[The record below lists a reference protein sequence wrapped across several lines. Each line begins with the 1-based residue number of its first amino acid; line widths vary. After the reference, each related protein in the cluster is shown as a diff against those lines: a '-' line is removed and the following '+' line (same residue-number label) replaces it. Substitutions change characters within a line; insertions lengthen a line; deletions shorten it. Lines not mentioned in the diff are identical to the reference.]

1 MRSQSTDDYL
11 KALYKL
17 EEAEEAVSTTALAK
31 SMNVTAASATGMIQR
46 LAREKL
52 VDYRRYHGV
61 RLSAEG
67 RRIALQVIRNHRI
80 VEMFLAEELNVPWDR
95 VHDEAERWEHVIS
108 PEVVERMAARLGNPD
123 RDPHG
128 QPIPGSDG
136 RVLTG
141 EDVRLLDA
149 PERANLVVVEV
160 DDGDSAL
167 LRYAAGLGLSP
178 GSRVE
183 IAERRPFDG
192 LLQVRIGERT
202 EVVGHS
208 LAERVRVRRASVI
221 RRSGGRAG

>member
-128 QPIPGSDG
+128 QPRRRGSGRRRLGAAPVRRGTGAFPRFPGRDRG
-136 RVLTG
+136 TQ
-141 EDVRLLDA
+141 
-149 PERANLVVVEV
+149 
-160 DDGDSAL
+160 AL
-167 LRYAAGLGLSP
+167 RRPAAGP
-178 GSRVE
+178 HR
-183 IAERRPFDG
+183 
-192 LLQVRIGERT
+192 
-202 EVVGHS
+202 
-208 LAERVRVRRASVI
+208 
-221 RRSGGRAG
+221 